1 MVPAI
6 NGILGFSV
14 TGRFATIRAHFV
26 LLVVATL
33 LPGAIFTGFLLWQEA
48 SDRVV
53 RQESLLLDFA
63 QSVAQAVEQEITN
76 AATALETLRHAEP
89 LVRGDLVAFEDL
101 AKRVL
106 AQHPDW
112 VTIVL
117 ARASDGQQVVNLAA
131 EPGKPLPSIAHYN
144 VFRAVVQTRQTA
156 VSELIFGQVA
166 TTYLIAVQSPVFIQG
181 ELRYVIGM
189 SLPATKFYTLL
200 KRQAFPD
207 GWVAG
212 LIDGQ
217 DKLVTRSNGH
227 EDAVGKPASRLWKS
241 APEDKVFRISGT
253 TGVQV
258 LALSPVG
265 RTTWRVGMAVQESA
279 FNDLT
284 LRSLRWH
291 SALAVIV
298 LIAGIGA
305 AFILSRQVVTS
316 LERVSARLPDLVAG
330 RTETMPHSGLREVDA
345 LAEALAGAIQGQR
358 EANQAREQAEAN
370 LRQAQKMDSL
380 GQMTGGIAHDFNNLL
395 QVVLASLAALKRR
408 AKGGLA
414 SIDPAEFDRF
424 VSAATDGAQ
433 RAGTLTQRLL
443 AFARRQPL
451 QPKAIDLNKLVANMS
466 ELLRRTLGEGT
477 VIETVLGGGL
487 WRVSVDINQTESALL
502 NLAVNARDAMPQGGK
517 LTIETANA
525 FLDEAYAEAH
535 AEVAAG
541 QYVMLAVSDT
551 GSGMPP
557 EVLAKVFEP
566 FFTTKQM
573 GHGTG
578 LGMSQVYG
586 FVKQSGGHVKIYS
599 EPGEGTTVKLYLP
612 RHLGEGEDAPEVAIA
627 QAPKGRQE
635 ELILLVEDEA
645 AVREQSLAMLQ
656 ELGYGVIAVGD
667 GPAALKALEAN
678 PGIALVFT
686 DVGLPGGM
694 NGRQVADA
702 ALAMRPGI
710 KVLFTTGYARNA
722 IIHHGRLDAGLHLL
736 TKPFTFNALAAK
748 LREVLDQ

>member
-1 MVPAI
+1 LI
-6 NGILGFSV
+6 
-14 TGRFATIRAHFV
+14 GRLATIRAYFV

-33 LPGAIFTGFLLWQEA
+33 LPGVVFTVFLLWQEA
-48 SDRVV
+48 TERVA

-63 QSVAQAVEQEITN
+63 QSVGQAVEQEVAN
-76 AATALETLRHAEP
+76 AAASLETLRHAEP
-89 LVRGDLVAFEDL
+89 LVRGDIAAFAEVAI
-101 AKRVL
+101 RVK
-106 AQHPDW
+106 AQNPDW
-112 VTIVL
+112 LTVVL
-117 ARASDGQQVVNLAA
+117 ARASDGQQVMNLASA
-131 EPGKPLPSIAHYN
+131 PGQPLPNIAHYN
-144 VFRAVVQTRQTA
+144 VFRAVVSTRQTA

-166 TTYLIAVQSPVFIQG
+166 TTHLVAIQTPVFIDGQ
-181 ELRYVIGM
+181 LRYVLGM
-189 SLPATKFYTLL
+189 SLPATKFHNLL
-200 KRQAFPD
+200 RRQPFPD
-207 GWVAG
+207 GWIAG

-227 EDAVGKPASRLWKS
+227 DDAVGKPASRLWKN
-241 APEDKVFRISGT
+241 APEDRVFRISGA

-265 RTTWRVGMAVQESA
+265 RTTWKVGLAVQESD
-279 FNDLT
+279 FNALT

-291 SALAVIV
+291 IALAVIV

-305 AFILSRQVVTS
+305 AFALSRRLVTS
-316 LERVSARLPDLVAG
+316 LEQVTARLPDLIAG
-330 RTETMPHSGLREVDA
+330 TTQAMPKSGLREVDA
-345 LAEALAGAIQGQR
+345 LSGALTAAVQGQR
-358 EANQAREQAEAN
+358 EANAAREQAETN

-408 AKGGLA
+408 AKDGPA
-414 SIDPAEFDRF
+414 AVDPADFDRF
-424 VSAATDGAQ
+424 LSAATDGAQ

-466 ELLRRTLGEGT
+466 EMLRRTLGEAT
-477 VIETVLGGGL
+477 VVETVLSGGL

-517 LTIETANA
+517 LTIETGNA
-525 FLDEAYAEAH
+525 FLDEAYAQAH

-551 GSGMPP
+551 GTGMPP

-612 RHLGEGEDAPEVAIA
+612 RHLGEGEEAPEAATA
-627 QAPKGRQE
+627 QTPRGRRD
-635 ELILLVEDEA
+635 ELILLVEDEP

-656 ELGYGVIAVGD
+656 DLGYGVIAVAD

-678 PGIALVFT
+678 PKVSLLFT
-686 DVGLPGGM
+686 DVGLAGGM

-702 ALAMRPGI
+702 ALAMRPGL

-736 TKPFTFNALAAK
+736 TKPFAFSALAAK
-748 LREVLDQ
+748 LRELLDA